1 MELTD
6 CNNIPETYQRF
17 MAEKDKSL
25 ELFYTFKR
33 KKKPTTLK
41 KRLLAMERAVFSQKI
56 FSDTA
61 YNYQLLSDDERYFK
75 NIEGIT
81 TD

>member
-6 CNNIPETYQRF
+6 CNNIPEIYQRF
-17 MAEKDKSL
+17 MVEKDKSL

-41 KRLLAMERAVFSQKI
+41 KDYWLWSELYLAKKNLL
-56 FSDTA
+56 
-61 YNYQLLSDDERYFK
+61 
-75 NIEGIT
+75 
-81 TD
+81 

>member
-41 KRLLAMERAVFSQKI
+41 KDYWLWSELYLAKKI

-61 YNYQLLSDDERYFK
+61 VIRRLWCDIGAMLRSA
-75 NIEGIT
+75 G
-81 TD
+81 

>member
-33 KKKPTTLK
+33 EKKPTTLK
-41 KRLLAMERAVFSQKI
+41 KDYWLWSELYLAKKSSLI
-56 FSDTA
+56 P
-61 YNYQLLSDDERYFK
+61 LLSDDY
-75 NIEGIT
+75 GVALGLC
-81 TD
+81 